1 MWSVKFMKNK
11 RNLFFKLFLPL
22 LLLITACSSRDS
34 SENIAHMDMATE
46 DRSAEQYMA
55 EEDSAEQADGE
66 LGIDLGE
73 KIIENASL
81 SYETTNFDEAIAFVN
96 EQISEHSGQ
105 LEHSS
110 RSSNSTYSD
119 SGEFISMTIRLPQDQ
134 LDVFIDRLKNYDQL
148 YLQSQEIGR
157 SDVTKSYR
165 DNETRIAV
173 LKEEETALREMLK
186 EQGSLEEV
194 LQIRTRLSEIITE
207 REIYEDENK
216 NYDEQIEF
224 STIYL
229 SIQQTDRASDRDLSG
244 FWNRLVNALGDSFYS
259 FIRVMQQ
266 LAINIV
272 YLFPYLII
280 LVIVL
285 ILVYF
290 IWRKIRK

>member
-1 MWSVKFMKNK
+1 MKNK
-11 RNLFFKLFLPL
+11 QNLLFKLFLPVL
-22 LLLITACSSRDS
+22 FLIAGCSMQDTAEDMS
-34 SENIAHMDMATE
+34 HMDMTTE
-46 DRSAEQYMA
+46 NMAPEDMAREQDMN
-55 EEDSAEQADGE
+55 EEDSTEQADGE
-66 LGIDLGE
+66 LDIDLGE

-81 SYETTNFDEAIAFVN
+81 SYETTNFDEAIDFVN
-96 EQISEHSGQ
+96 EQIEEHSSQ

-110 RSSNSTYSD
+110 RSTNTSYGDTGD
-119 SGEFISMTIRLPQDQ
+119 FITMTIRLPQDQ
-134 LDVFIDRLKNYDQL
+134 LNTFIDRLKSYDQL

-165 DNETRIAV
+165 DNETRIAI
-173 LKEEETALREMLK
+173 LKEEEETLREMLQ
-186 EQGSLEEV
+186 EQGSLEEI

-207 REIYEDENK
+207 REIYEDENQ

-244 FWNRLVNALGDSFYS
+244 FWNRLTNALGDSFYS

-272 YLFPYLII
+272 YLFPYIII

-285 ILVYF
+285 VIVYF
-290 IWRKIRK
+290 IWKKIRK